1 MIDPLT
7 AYRAY
12 NAAWNETDPG
22 KRTRLLVQSWAVD
35 GVLVDP
41 ETPDGVA
48 GRADVAEY
56 MATTHDSMPDLA
68 IVERSEPEVLGTRLR
83 VSWVA
88 RQRHEDVY
96 TGTDFIEFA
105 DDGRIAR
112 VTMFYDPTPEGA
124 ESA

>member
-12 NAAWNETDPG
+12 NAAWNEPDPE
-22 KRTRLLVQSWAVD
+22 RRSRLLVQSWSVD

-41 ETPDGVA
+41 DTPDGVV
-48 GRADVAEY
+48 GRDSLAEY
-56 MATTHDSMPDLA
+56 IATTHDAMPDLA

-112 VTMFYDPTPEGA
+112 VTMFYDSTPGGA

>member
-12 NAAWNETDPG
+12 SAAWNETDPG
-22 KRTRLLVQSWAVD
+22 GRSRLLVQSWAVD

-41 ETPDGVA
+41 DTPDGVI
-48 GRADVAEY
+48 GRDELAEY
-56 MATTHDSMPDLA
+56 MATTHDAMPDLA

-88 RQRHEDVY
+88 RQRHEEVY

-112 VTMFYDPTPEGA
+112 VTMFYDSMPEGDKRA
-124 ESA
+124 